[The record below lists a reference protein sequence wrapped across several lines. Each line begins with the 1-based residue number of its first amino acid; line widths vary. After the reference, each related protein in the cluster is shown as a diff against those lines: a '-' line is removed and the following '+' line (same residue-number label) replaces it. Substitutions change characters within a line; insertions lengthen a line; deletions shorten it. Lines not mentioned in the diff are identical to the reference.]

1 MKNFPLLIAV
11 VFTIFAS
18 CSQEQNSR
26 DHSPLAE
33 FADSLFQRNTDSSNI
48 AGASVLVF
56 RDGDK
61 LLDQN
66 YGYASLELST
76 PMPEHPV
83 FEIGSVTKQFTAA
96 AILRLAEEGKLS
108 LDDDFTRYL
117 DFDPRGRK
125 ITIRQLLDHTSG
137 IASYTGIPEFSSLS
151 IEKHDRDTV
160 VRLVEQKDF
169 LFEPGEM
176 MLYNNSGYFFLGLII
191 EEVSGKSY
199 TDYLEEQFFQPL
211 EMHNTYYS
219 SNSEI
224 IPNKVYGYRYTRDG
238 LKQKRYLDHT
248 WPYAAGSLSSTTDDL
263 ATWMRA
269 LHDGKVFND
278 EQYRTMIS
286 PGTLNNGA
294 RLRYAM
300 GLANYSMYG
309 HQVIAHGGGIN
320 GFLSDTRYFP
330 DENLYMIC
338 LVNTTG
344 PKGAG
349 VFADQLTW
357 ELLDKKKP
365 QSVEPDTSLESIE
378 GKYSGQVN
386 GRKVSLEV
394 TTLDEAI
401 VLSAKGQKN
410 PDTLKVHIGDNRWM
424 DGKTIIEFANDELR
438 RDDVNSYIILEKVK

>member
-1 MKNFPLLIAV
+1 MKNFILLIAV
-11 VFTIFAS
+11 VFAIFTS

-26 DHSPLAE
+26 EQSPLVE
-33 FADSLFQRNTDSSNI
+33 FADSLFQQNIDSSYI

-56 RDGDK
+56 RDGKK

-76 PMPEHPV
+76 PMPEKPV

-96 AILRLAEEGKLS
+96 AILRLAEKGKLS
-108 LDDDFTRYL
+108 LEDDFTRYL
-117 DFDPRGRK
+117 DFDSEGRK

-137 IASYTGIPEFSSLS
+137 MASYTGIPEFSSLS
-151 IEKHDRDTV
+151 IETHDRDTV

-176 MLYNNSGYFFLGLII
+176 MLYNNSGYYFLGLII

-199 TDYLEEQFFQPL
+199 TDYLEEAFFQPL
-211 EMHNTYYS
+211 EMQNTYYS
-219 SNSEI
+219 SNSKI

-248 WPYAAGSLSSTTDDL
+248 WPYAAGSLSSTTGDL

-278 EQYRTMIS
+278 EQYRSMIT
-286 PGTLNNGA
+286 PGSLNNGA

-300 GLANYSMYG
+300 GLANYSTHG

-320 GFLSDTRYFP
+320 GFLTDTRYFP
-330 DENLYMIC
+330 DEDLYMIC

-378 GKYSGQVN
+378 GTYSGRVN
-386 GRKVSLEV
+386 GRDVSLEV
-394 TTLDEAI
+394 TTLDNAV

-410 PDTLKVHIGDNRWM
+410 PDTLKVHLGDNRWV
-424 DGKTIIEFANDELR
+424 DGNTIYEFANDELR
-438 RDDVNSYIILEKVK
+438 RDNIYSYTILKKKI